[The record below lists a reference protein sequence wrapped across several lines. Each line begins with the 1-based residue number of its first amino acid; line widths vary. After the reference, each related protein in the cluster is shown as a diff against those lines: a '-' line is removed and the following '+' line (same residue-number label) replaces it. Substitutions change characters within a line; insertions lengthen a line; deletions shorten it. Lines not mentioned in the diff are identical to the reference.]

1 MNLSKAFST
10 WVIGGI
16 DCCVGRFL
24 RGLKMVRQ
32 GLLALI
38 VLMIIVSLTGC
49 FSRGPSVGRV
59 EGTVTLDGSPL
70 GGAKVIFTPVDGGRS
85 SMAVTDG
92 SGRYELEFSPGV
104 KGALVGKHKVSIST
118 FEAGETDDT
127 GKLVGH
133 VPERV
138 PAKYN
143 RDTILTAEVKA
154 GSQVIDFKL
163 ESR

>member
-1 MNLSKAFST
+1 MRRIGVPVVVMLAAFSL
-10 WVIGGI
+10 V
-16 DCCVGRFL
+16 
-24 RGLKMVRQ
+24 
-32 GLLALI
+32 A
-38 VLMIIVSLTGC
+38 GC
-49 FSRGPSVGRV
+49 LSRGPAVGRV
-59 EGTVTLDGSPL
+59 EGTVTLDGIPL
-70 GGAKVIFTPVDGGRS
+70 GGAKVIFTPVEGGRS

-92 SGRYELEFSPGV
+92 SGRYELEFGPGM

-118 FEAGETDDT
+118 FEAGETDDS

-143 RDTILTAEVKA
+143 RDSILTAEVKA